1 MPNIFDYFCTTNGL
15 YTHYDRN
22 VIKLPNSSQVS
33 RSCFDSFYADLLP
46 TPAVPSPSSSHPV
59 PAPVDLRLSQPF
71 FTFSDF
77 CDLLYFRRCICT
89 DSEDLDDEIG
99 QSCLGAYKHVD
110 RKVKPV
116 SGRYPEDAR
125 VHRQFPEN
133 PLDSLTPL
141 TPLPP
146 DFIPTKKLTNE
157 RLASMKLNS
166 DGFLWPEEEKLFAHV
181 MKLNEA
187 VLAFDESERGNFRS
201 SYFSPYI
208 IPILPHEPWEY
219 RNIPIPPG
227 IRERVI
233 QLLRDK
239 MAARLYEPA
248 QSSYRS
254 KWFCVMKKNGKI
266 RIVHDLQPL
275 NKVTIR
281 DAGVPPILDDFVE
294 PFAGRQCYTVFDL
307 FSGFDARQL
316 HPDS

>member
-1 MPNIFDYFCTTNGL
+1 MPNIFDSFCTTNGL

-33 RSCFDSFYADLLP
+33 CSRFDSFYADLLP
-46 TPAVPSPSSSHPV
+46 TPAVPSPSSSHSV
-59 PAPVDLRLSQPF
+59 PAPVDLHLSQPF

-99 QSCLGAYKHVD
+99 QWCLGAYKRVD

-116 SGRYPEDAR
+116 PGRYPEDAR

-187 VLAFDESERGNFRS
+187 ALAFDESERGNFRS

-219 RNIPIPPG
+219 RNIPISPG
-227 IRERVI
+227 IREHVI

-239 MAARLYEPA
+239 IAA
-248 QSSYRS
+248 
-254 KWFCVMKKNGKI
+254 
-266 RIVHDLQPL
+266 
-275 NKVTIR
+275 
-281 DAGVPPILDDFVE
+281 
-294 PFAGRQCYTVFDL
+294 
-307 FSGFDARQL
+307 
-316 HPDS
+316 